1 MIKTIG
7 IRGFE
12 KTHKMFVEV
21 IFMSENEKR
30 LRKVWRGEINC
41 AYCGKQNVVRV
52 EKETIE
58 PAVPAETEIRI
69 TVEKSVQTVLA

>member
-1 MIKTIG
+1 MIKSIR

-12 KTHKMFVEV
+12 KTHKMSVGV
-21 IFMSENEKR
+21 ILVSENEKR

-41 AYCGKQNVVRV
+41 AFCGKQNLVRV

>member
-1 MIKTIG
+1 
-7 IRGFE
+7 
-12 KTHKMFVEV
+12 MFVEV
-21 IFMSENEKR
+21 ILVSDEKR
-30 LRKVWRGEINC
+30 LQKVWRGEINC
-41 AYCGKQNVVRV
+41 AHCGKQNLVRV